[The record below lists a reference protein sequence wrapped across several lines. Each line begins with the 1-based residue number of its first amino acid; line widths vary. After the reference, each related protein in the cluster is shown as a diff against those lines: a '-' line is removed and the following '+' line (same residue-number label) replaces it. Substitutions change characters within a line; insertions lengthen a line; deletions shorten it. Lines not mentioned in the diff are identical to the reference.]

1 MGEKIK
7 RARIYKGYT
16 LKDICDDKISLS
28 KMSCIEN
35 NKIKPEDWVLK
46 YVSQK
51 LDIKYDYLKQEIRDQ
66 ISNNLET
73 IKIEGITKDYEE
85 NIKYNLNYA
94 DTNGYYDLA
103 FELMHLL
110 IIYYIGKGNYER
122 IPQYTAEY
130 YDYCQ
135 KVHEEDKQIVY
146 YMDMAAYLYIIGE
159 YGQAVSYYNNVR
171 RTVRNKGDYVTL
183 SKVTYN
189 EIICYVM
196 LEDFE
201 KAYEVSVK
209 LVDLIKYAKSDLQ
222 KARDY
227 ELLAALAIKKGKSN
241 FKEYELAAYELYG
254 NNLSDKAQAIYNFSV
269 AMFET
274 GNNEGAIEYT
284 NKALSCYPK
293 EDKNELVSF
302 MLSIVETLVQ
312 YNVLELGKNT
322 CDEAL
327 NYAIDLNNAKYIE
340 RSYYFKSVILQKSG
354 DLNSAEVYLN
364 LSLDSLAKFGSRMDI
379 YKRYLELGNLYHKL
393 SSTNESLKYFNLAI
407 SLYKKL

>member
-73 IKIEGITKDYEE
+73 IKSEGITKDYEE

-94 DTNGYYDLA
+94 DTNGYNDLA

-110 IIYYIGKGNYER
+110 IIYYIGKGSYER
-122 IPQYTAEY
+122 IPQFTAEY

-146 YMDMAAYLYIIGE
+146 YMDMAAYLYNIGE

-209 LVDLIKYAKSDLQ
+209 LVDLIKYAKNDLQ

-227 ELLAALAIKKGKSN
+227 ELLAALALKKGKSN

-274 GNNEGAIEYT
+274 GDNESAIEYT
-284 NKALSCYPK
+284 NKALSCYPE

-302 MLSIVETLVQ
+302 MLAIVETLVQ

-364 LSLDSLAKFGSRMDI
+364 LSLDSLTKFGSRMDI

-393 SSTNESLKYFNLAI
+393 GSANESLKYFNLAI